1 MRPHNVPPPLFLSQ
15 QVHPVRWR
23 EPPHPMPPERTVTD
37 PTSLLPFLFANWPE
51 AKRTRVKQWLKFGS
65 VRVNGKAVTRHD
77 HPLQPGDEVSIR
89 VERAQRAAAPPLPA
103 GLKIVHEDDAIIVLA
118 KGSGWLT
125 VALDSGKG
133 RTAYAALMDH
143 VRATDPRS
151 RIWIVH
157 RLDRDTSGL
166 ILFAKTEPFKRIL
179 QQNWHRFEKKYLAVA
194 EGVIQRDSGTL
205 RCHVNEEFSLRVRS
219 VPPDEGTREA
229 ISHFKVLKRGE
240 DRTLVELKIET
251 GRRHQIR
258 VHLSDMGHPIV
269 GDAPYGAKTD
279 PAKRLG
285 LHAFQLRFI
294 HPATEEKMVFELP
307 MPDVLAQLV

>member
-1 MRPHNVPPPLFLSQ
+1 MS
-15 QVHPVRWR
+15 
-23 EPPHPMPPERTVTD
+23 PERTATEAAE
-37 PTSLLPFLFANWPE
+37 LLPFLIANWPDM
-51 AKRTRVKQWLKFGS
+51 KRTRLKQWLKFGS

-77 HPLQPGDEVSIR
+77 HPLKSGDKVSIK
-89 VERAQRAAAPPLPA
+89 VERAPSAQAKPLPA
-103 GLKIVHEDDAIIVLA
+103 GLEIVHEDDAIIILN
-118 KGSGWLT
+118 KGTGWLT

-133 RTAYAALMDH
+133 RTAYAALTDH
-143 VRATDPRS
+143 VRAQNPRN

-157 RLDRDTSGL
+157 RLDRETSGL

-179 QQNWHRFEKKYLAVA
+179 QQNWQKFEKRYLAVA
-194 EGVIQRDSGTL
+194 EGVIKRDSGTL

-229 ISHFKVLKRGE
+229 ISHFKVLKRTV
-240 DRTLVELKIET
+240 DRTLVELKIDT

-285 LHAFQLRFI
+285 LHSSQLIFT
-294 HPATEEKMVFELP
+294 HPATEEKMRFDLP
-307 MPDVLAQLV
+307 LPGVLAKLV

>member
-1 MRPHNVPPPLFLSQ
+1 MS
-15 QVHPVRWR
+15 
-23 EPPHPMPPERTVTD
+23 PERTATEAAE
-37 PTSLLPFLFANWPE
+37 LLPFLIANWPDM
-51 AKRTRVKQWLKFGS
+51 KRTRLKQWLKFGS

-77 HPLQPGDEVSIR
+77 HPLKSGDKVSIK
-89 VERAQRAAAPPLPA
+89 VERAPSAQAKPLPA
-103 GLKIVHEDDAIIVLA
+103 GLEIVHEDDAIIILN
-118 KGSGWLT
+118 KGTGWLT

-133 RTAYAALMDH
+133 RTAYAALTDH
-143 VRATDPRS
+143 VRAQNPRN

-157 RLDRDTSGL
+157 RLDRETSGL

-179 QQNWHRFEKKYLAVA
+179 QQNWQKFEKRYLAVA
-194 EGVIQRDSGTL
+194 EGVIKRDSGTL

-219 VPPDEGTREA
+219 VPPEEGTREA
-229 ISHFKVLKRGE
+229 ISHFKVLKRTV
-240 DRTLVELKIET
+240 DRTLVELKIDT

-285 LHAFQLRFI
+285 LHSSQLIFT
-294 HPATEEKMVFELP
+294 HPATEEKMRFDLP
-307 MPDVLAQLV
+307 LPGVLAKLV

>member
-1 MRPHNVPPPLFLSQ
+1 MS
-15 QVHPVRWR
+15 
-23 EPPHPMPPERTVTD
+23 PERTATEAAE
-37 PTSLLPFLFANWPE
+37 LLPFLIANWPDM
-51 AKRTRVKQWLKFGS
+51 KRTRLKQWLKFSS
-65 VRVNGKAVTRHD
+65 VRVNDKAVTRHD
-77 HPLQPGDEVSIR
+77 HPLKPGDKVSIK
-89 VERAQRAAAPPLPA
+89 VERAPSAKAAPLPA
-103 GLKIVHEDDAIIVLA
+103 GLEIVHEDDAIIILN
-118 KGSGWLT
+118 KGTGWLT

-143 VRATDPRS
+143 VRAQNPRN

-179 QQNWHRFEKKYLAVA
+179 QQNWQKFEKRYLAVA
-194 EGVIQRDSGTL
+194 EGVIKRDSGTL

-229 ISHFKVLKRGE
+229 ISHFKVLKRTA
-240 DRTLVELKIET
+240 DRTLVELKIDT

-285 LHAFQLRFI
+285 LHSSQLIFT
-294 HPATEEKMVFELP
+294 HPATEEKMRFDLP
-307 MPDVLAQLV
+307 LPPVLAKLV

>member
-1 MRPHNVPPPLFLSQ
+1 MS
-15 QVHPVRWR
+15 
-23 EPPHPMPPERTVTD
+23 PERTATEAAE
-37 PTSLLPFLFANWPE
+37 LLPFLIANWPDM
-51 AKRTRVKQWLKFGS
+51 KRTRLKQWLKFGS

-77 HPLQPGDEVSIR
+77 HPLKSGDKVSIK
-89 VERAQRAAAPPLPA
+89 VERAPSAQAKPLPA
-103 GLKIVHEDDAIIVLA
+103 GLEIVHEDDAIIILN
-118 KGSGWLT
+118 KGTGWLT

-133 RTAYAALMDH
+133 RTAYAALTDH
-143 VRATDPRS
+143 VRAQNPRN

-179 QQNWHRFEKKYLAVA
+179 QQNWQKFEKRYLAVA
-194 EGVIQRDSGTL
+194 EGVIKRDSGTL

-219 VPPDEGTREA
+219 VPPEEGTREA
-229 ISHFKVLKRGE
+229 ISHFKVLKRTV
-240 DRTLVELKIET
+240 DRTLVELKIDT

-285 LHAFQLRFI
+285 LHSSQLIFT
-294 HPATEEKMVFELP
+294 HPATEEKMRFDLP
-307 MPDVLAQLV
+307 LPGVLAKLV

>member
-1 MRPHNVPPPLFLSQ
+1 
-15 QVHPVRWR
+15 
-23 EPPHPMPPERTVTD
+23 MPPERTATE
-37 PTSLLPFLFANWPE
+37 PAELLPFLIANWPDM
-51 AKRTRVKQWLKFGS
+51 KRTRLKQWLKFGS

-77 HPLQPGDEVSIR
+77 QALEPGDKVSIK
-89 VERAQRAAAPPLPA
+89 VERAPSSKVVPLPA
-103 GLKIVHEDDAIIVLA
+103 GLEIVHEDDAIIILN
-118 KGSGWLT
+118 KGTGWLT

-133 RTAYAALMDH
+133 RTAYSALMDH
-143 VRATDPRS
+143 VRSQNPRN

-179 QQNWHRFEKKYLAVA
+179 QQNWQKFEKRYLAVA
-194 EGVIQRDSGTL
+194 EGVIKRDSGTL

-219 VPPDEGTREA
+219 VPPDEDTREA
-229 ISHFKVLKRGE
+229 ISHFKVLKRTA
-240 DRTLVELKIET
+240 DRTLVEMKIDT

-285 LHAFQLRFI
+285 LHSSQLIFT
-294 HPATEEKMVFELP
+294 HPATEKKMQFDLP
-307 MPDVLAQLV
+307 LPPALAKLV